1 VTTAAVDDVKLV
13 VADWISGKVVGG
25 RPIDEHHPL
34 LESGTLTSMDT
45 LELVLFLE
53 ERFAITV
60 MDDDFV
66 QENFASIADIA
77 RFVTAKTA

>member
-1 VTTAAVDDVKLV
+1 
-13 VADWISGKVVGG
+13 
-25 RPIDEHHPL
+25 
-34 LESGTLTSMDT
+34 MDT